1 MTKSTAAPI
10 DLSDPEFWSQPLNQ
24 RDEGFDVL
32 RRDAPISWQV
42 PPTAFAPQNSK
53 TPNGYWAVTRH
64 ADIQQVHR
72 DAKRF
77 LAGTGTFLFD
87 NMSLEDEYTAA
98 GMMGVDAPRH
108 TKLRAL
114 VQLAFTPKTLARIQ
128 GRIEQRCRELV
139 GRFSE
144 QGACDYKEIVN
155 PLPHLTV
162 CDLMGF
168 PEADRDEIAR
178 LVHLVTGA
186 SGPDGYDI
194 SLQASRKLAD
204 YAIQVSRERKLH
216 PKDDLLTLLV
226 QAEVDGEH
234 FSEHDLGAMVHLI
247 VVAGADTTAGTLHEA
262 ILALDHFPAQRAK
275 LIEDFDGHINTAV
288 EEVIR
293 WATPGT
299 YIRRRAKED
308 TIIGGQEIA
317 AGDNLVLWFRSG
329 NRDGAVFENPYEF
342 DVSRSPNP
350 HLGFGGGGRHFCL
363 GHELARM
370 ELKTMLRTLMTY
382 IPDIH
387 ITSTPVWLPTPQ
399 YVLIDGPMPCEFTP
413 IAVPH

>member
-1 MTKSTAAPI
+1 MMPASVQI
-10 DLSDPEFWSQPLNQ
+10 NLSDPEFWAQPLEL
-24 RDEGFDVL
+24 RDRGFDIL
-32 RRDAPISWQV
+32 RREAPVSWQA
-42 PPTAFAPQNSK
+42 PPVAFAPQNGE
-53 TPNGYWAVTRH
+53 TPKGYWAITRH

-72 DAKRF
+72 DSKRF

-98 GMMGVDAPRH
+98 GMMGTDAQRH

-114 VQLAFTPKTLARIQ
+114 VQTAFTPKTLARIQ
-128 GRIEQRCRELV
+128 GQIEKRCLELV
-139 GRFSE
+139 GHVSE
-144 QGACDYKEIVN
+144 HGSCDYKAIVS

-168 PEADRDEIAR
+168 PDADRDEIAR

-194 SLQASRKLAD
+194 SLQASRDIAE
-204 YAIQVSRERKLH
+204 YAIRVSRERKQK
-216 PKDDLLTLLV
+216 PQDDLLTLLV

-234 FSEHDLGAMVHLI
+234 FTEHDLGAMVHLI

-262 ILALDHFPAQRAK
+262 LLALDRFPAERAR
-275 LIEDFDGHINTAV
+275 LIQDFDEYIATAV

-299 YIRRRAKED
+299 YIRRRARENA
-308 TIIGGQEIA
+308 IVGGQEIA
-317 AGDNLVLWFRSG
+317 EGDNLVLWFRSG
-329 NRDGAVFENPYEF
+329 NRDELVFEDPYRF
-342 DVSRSPNP
+342 DVARSPNP

-370 ELKTMLRTLMTY
+370 EIRTMLRTLMTHV
-382 IPDIH
+382 PDIH
-387 ITSTPVWLPTPQ
+387 LTTEPVWLPTPQ

-413 IAVPH
+413 VKIQI